1 MKVQYCF
8 IRREFFEEHS
18 DFTNMLDPGNAD
30 KQSKR
35 THLGVLINVDKN
47 KVYIPLRNNLG
58 DAVRKYGKI
67 GFSVPSKKR
76 PKAGLDYRYALIIND
91 EKYIEYHTS
100 AKLPNAQHLIINN
113 NFDIIEREIN
123 TYITRY
129 IKVAIKKRV
138 EIEPLFRNS
147 SLINFHHELGIIE
160 TEMEETILPDEI
172 EAITRAD
179 ESIKRD
185 GTISHEDINWNY

>member
-1 MKVQYCF
+1 MNVQYCF
-8 IRREFFEEHS
+8 ITREYFEEHS
-18 DFTNMLDPGNAD
+18 NFTNMLDPGNAD

-58 DAVRKYGKI
+58 DDVRKYGKI
-67 GFSVPSKKR
+67 GFSVPSQKR

-100 AKLPNAQHLIINN
+100 KKLPNAQKLIINN

-129 IKVAIKKRV
+129 IKVAKKKRV
-138 EIEPLFRNS
+138 EKEPLFRNS

-160 TEMEETILPDEI
+160 TEMEETPLPDEI

-179 ESIKRD
+179 ESIKRH
-185 GTISHEDINWNY
+185 GTISHEDINWN